1 MNKNFTDILFLELKE
16 ENILSFDDIKLFQNN
31 ISDLFIKENCE
42 NYFDWFKDNYQKL
55 EYFYK
60 LLEDNEEKLLYLK
73 MIVSKLLGNIYITE
87 QEKEQYIHSRD
98 IFDNL
103 LINNSVKQLKS
114 VTRKL
119 KFYDLSKLGYNI
131 KLYGA
136 RALLDKLI
144 IHNQYSYKDCK
155 IEKGDFVIDAG
166 GCWGD
171 TSLIFSLK
179 AGNNGKVFAF
189 EFFEDNLN
197 ILKENFLINKNISNN
212 IILTE
217 QPLFDKSNEI
227 LYLNHACAD
236 ITTLTENK
244 NTAKQ
249 YKSVCIDDFVKD
261 NKINK
266 IDFIKMDIEGCELK
280 ALQGAVNT
288 LKKYKPKL
296 AIAAYHKYDDYY
308 EIPKF
313 LNELNI
319 GYRFYFANYT
329 LGFTDT
335 IIYSDIMNRK

>member
-1 MNKNFTDILFLELKE
+1 MNKLFTDILFSKLKE

-31 ISDLFIKENCE
+31 IRDLFVKESCE

-55 EYFYK
+55 EYFYN
-60 LLEDNEEKLLYLK
+60 LLEDKKEKLLYLK

-144 IHNQYSYKDCK
+144 IHKQYSHKDCK
-155 IEKGDFVIDAG
+155 VEQNDFVIDAG

-171 TSLIFSLK
+171 TSLIFSSK
-179 AGNNGKVFAF
+179 TGNNGKVFTF

-212 IILTE
+212 IVLMQ
-217 QPLFDKSNEI
+217 QPLYNKSNEI

-236 ITTLTENK
+236 ITTLTETK

-280 ALQGAVNT
+280 ALQGATNT
-288 LKKYKPKL
+288 LKKHKPKL

-319 GYRFYFANYT
+319 GYKFYFANYT
-329 LGFTDT
+329 PKFSDT
-335 IIYSDIMNRK
+335 VIYCK

>member
-1 MNKNFTDILFLELKE
+1 MKNNFLNQLFLQLTKQS
-16 ENILSFDDIKLFQNN
+16 IFSFEDICLFQKK
-31 ISDLFIKENCE
+31 ITDVFIKEKCI
-42 NYFDWFKDNYQKL
+42 NYFCWFKDNYKSL
-55 EYFYK
+55 EYFYN
-60 LLEDNEEKLLYLK
+60 LLEDNKEKKLYIK
-73 MIVSKLLGNIYITE
+73 TVVSKLLGPIYTT
-87 QEKEQYIHSRD
+87 EKEKEKYIRSRD

-103 LINNSVKQLKS
+103 LIGNSIKKLQS

-119 KFYDLSKLGYNI
+119 KFYDLSKLGYDI

-136 RALLDKLI
+136 RSLLDKLI

-155 IEKGDFVIDAG
+155 IEEGDFVIDAG

-171 TSLIFSLK
+171 TSLIFSSK
-179 AGNNGKVFAF
+179 AGKKGKVFTF

-197 ILKENFLINKNISNN
+197 ILKENFFNNKELTNNIVLTEKPLYDISNK
-212 IILTE
+212 
-217 QPLFDKSNEI
+217 D

-244 NTAKQ
+244 NDLQQ
-249 YKSVCIDDFVKD
+249 YKTVCIDDFIEN
-261 NKINK
+261 NKTEK

-280 ALQGAVNT
+280 ALQGAKNT

-296 AIAAYHKYDDYY
+296 AIASYHKYEDYY

-319 GYRFYFANYT
+319 GYKFYFANYT

-335 IIYSDIMNRK
+335 VIYAK

>member
-1 MNKNFTDILFLELKE
+1 MNKIFTDILISKLKE
-16 ENILSFDDIKLFQNN
+16 KSIFSFEDIKRFQKN
-31 ISDLFIKENCE
+31 ITDEFVKEKCV
-42 NYFDWFKDNYQKL
+42 NYFEWFKDNYKNL
-55 EYFYK
+55 EYFYN
-60 LLEDNEEKLLYLK
+60 LLEDKKEKQLYLQ
-73 MIVSKLLGNIYITE
+73 MIVSKLLGPIYVTE
-87 QEKEQYIHSRD
+87 QEKEKYIHSRD
-98 IFDNL
+98 IFDTL
-103 LINNSVKQLKS
+103 LADNSIRQLKS

-119 KFYDLSKLGYNI
+119 KFYDLSKLGYDI
-131 KLYGA
+131 KVYGA

-155 IEKGDFVIDAG
+155 IERDDFVIDAG

-171 TSLIFSLK
+171 TSLIFSSK
-179 AGNNGKVFAF
+179 AGKKGKVFTF

-197 ILKENFLINKNISNN
+197 ILKENFSENKDFSKNIV
-212 IILTE
+212 LTE
-217 QPLFDKSNEI
+217 KPLYDKSNKD

-244 NTAKQ
+244 NNLQQ
-249 YKSVCIDDFVKD
+249 YKTINIDDFIEN
-261 NKINK
+261 NKIEK

-296 AIAAYHKYDDYY
+296 AIAAYHKYEDYY

-319 GYRFYFANYT
+319 GYKFYFANYT

-335 IIYSDIMNRK
+335 VIYAK